1 MNYMEIALVA
11 HNSIRIKEKQT
22 SFIIDPQEKVAA
34 SGVLLLK
41 GDITN
46 VKVEEESVLVF
57 GPGEYEIGGIKL
69 SGIRSDNDLLY
80 SLNVAGVAVIIGE
93 VKALEKMQQKLK
105 EHNIVV
111 ALCNEVS
118 NASFLTTLAT
128 NVIMFY
134 GEKATEVSQ
143 SLSKENVKT
152 VSKYS
157 TTRDKLPQEAETII
171 LE

>member
-1 MNYMEIALVA
+1 MEVALLA

-22 SFIIDPQEKVAA
+22 SFVVDPQEKVSAN
-34 SGVLLLK
+34 GILLVK
-41 GDITN
+41 GN
-46 VKVEEESVLVF
+46 VTSVQIEDDSVLVY

-69 SGIRSDNDLLY
+69 SGLRSENDVLY
-80 SLNVAGVAVIIGE
+80 SLTIGGMAVIVGE
-93 VKALEKMQQKLK
+93 IKALEKMQQKLK
-105 EHNIVV
+105 EHNVV
-111 ALCNEVS
+111 IALCNEVS

-134 GEKATEVSQ
+134 GEKAAEVGQ
-143 SLSKENVKT
+143 SLSRENVKT

-157 TTRDKLPQEAETII
+157 TTHDKLPQEAETII